1 MKDNRLSSFRW
12 PGSGLEACTIGAA
25 RTAPL
30 HGAVPGT
37 DRFPARSAHGGFHPN
52 RSAAYAFAASS
63 IKATTSSLVRT
74 RSDT

>member
-1 MKDNRLSSFRW
+1 MKDNRLSSFSW
-12 PGSGLEACTIGAA
+12 PLRGPDACPAGSGADL
-25 RTAPL
+25 L
-30 HGAVPGT
+30 
-37 DRFPARSAHGGFHPN
+37 PARSDTAGFHPN